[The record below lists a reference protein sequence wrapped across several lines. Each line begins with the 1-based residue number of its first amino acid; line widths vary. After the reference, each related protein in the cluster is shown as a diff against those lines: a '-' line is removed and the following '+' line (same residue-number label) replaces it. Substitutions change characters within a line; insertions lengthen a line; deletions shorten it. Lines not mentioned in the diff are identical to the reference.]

1 MPRDC
6 CQGSQRCPELCR
18 SCQGLGIPPLFQ
30 GLPLHPTQPVASP
43 WVPLKKG
50 PLTPQPPAR
59 LWDGQ
64 EKPGAK
70 GFILVGNKSG
80 GDLFF

>member
-1 MPRDC
+1 MPREARGAQSFAEAAKDW
-6 CQGSQRCPELCR
+6 R
-18 SCQGLGIPPLFQ
+18 SPPP
-30 GLPLHPTQPVASP
+30 PLHPTQPVASP
-43 WVPLKKG
+43 QKG
-50 PLTPQPPAR
+50 TPHTSAPCKG

-64 EKPGAK
+64 EKLGAK